1 VQSTGISGPV
11 EQLGFSGCFAA
22 KFIETMNK
30 RSLMLILGFFLF
42 VSSILDFI
50 LNLVGL
56 SLYGY
61 DLIDRQGFLV
71 GLVFKLLCLTAGL
84 TMVYFVQNVR
94 K

>member
-1 VQSTGISGPV
+1 M
-11 EQLGFSGCFAA
+11 
-22 KFIETMNK
+22 KK

-42 VSSILDFI
+42 VSSMLDFI

-61 DLIDRQGFLV
+61 DLIDSQGFLI
-71 GLVFKLLCLTAGL
+71 GLIFKLVCLTAGL
-84 TMVYFVQNVR
+84 TMVYYVQNVR